1 MFYAYIEPSLTLYKL
16 SFRAKE
22 KTSFFSNF
30 LKFVITPF
38 LLSFES
44 SPLNFMFYAY
54 NEASLILYK
63 LSFRGKEKTSFF

>member
-1 MFYAYIEPSLTLYKL
+1 MFYAYNEPSLTLYEL

-22 KTSFFSNF
+22 KIEFFSNF
-30 LKFVITPF
+30 LKFFITPF
-38 LLSFES
+38 LIRFEPF
-44 SPLNFMFYAY
+44 PLHFMFYAY